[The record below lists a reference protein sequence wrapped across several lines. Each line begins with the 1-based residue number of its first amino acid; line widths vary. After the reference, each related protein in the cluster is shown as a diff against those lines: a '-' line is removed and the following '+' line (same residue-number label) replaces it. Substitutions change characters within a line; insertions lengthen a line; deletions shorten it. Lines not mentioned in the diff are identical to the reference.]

1 MRFIQLLEAKKCVIK
16 NPDKVTFVGISTEKE
31 QCELCGKE
39 GLRKTIGLRL
49 TSGDVVYYGSEC
61 ASNTLMW
68 SNKYR
73 GLTKKG
79 AWDKALDAQ
88 KQNINIVN
96 GEVAMSK
103 MKNLYNPIQNVIEY
117 GLLKDNKHAM
127 KANLDQIKILV
138 RIVKKEIDVIMKK
151 YPTVSLDY
159 IHVNPFTNSKDE
171 IDFRKINKNIIPK
184 EWGFKRNVK
193 SIYR

>member
-1 MRFIQLLEAKKCVIK
+1 MKFVQLLEAKQCIIK

-31 QCELCGKE
+31 KCELCGKE

-49 TSGDVVYYGSEC
+49 ASGDVVYYGSEC
-61 ASNTLMW
+61 TSNTLMW
-68 SNKYR
+68 SNKYK

-79 AWDKALDAQ
+79 AWNKALEAQ

-103 MKNLYNPIQNVIEY
+103 LKDMYKPIQNILEF
-117 GLLKDNKHAM
+117 KDNIHIV
-127 KANLDQIKILV
+127 KANTNQIKTLV
-138 RIVKKEIDVIMKK
+138 NIVKKEIDKIIKK
-151 YPTVSLDY
+151 YPTVTLDY
-159 IHVNPFTNSKDE
+159 IYINPFTSGKDE
-171 IDFRKINKNIIPK
+171 TEFRKINKMVIPK
-184 EWGFKRNVK
+184 EWGFKRQVK